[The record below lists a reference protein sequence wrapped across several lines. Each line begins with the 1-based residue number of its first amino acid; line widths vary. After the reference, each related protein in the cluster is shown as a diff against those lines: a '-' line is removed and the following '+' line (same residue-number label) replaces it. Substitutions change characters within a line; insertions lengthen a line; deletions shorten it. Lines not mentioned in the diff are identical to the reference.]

1 MGSTNSNALVH
12 YRYIHILLMRITKV
26 TTKTGDAG
34 ETGLGNGERVSKNS
48 PRVHAMGSIDN
59 LNSIIGWART
69 LTGEDIFDILGLVQQ
84 DLFNIGGEIAI
95 PDAKMNLLDESRVV
109 WLDNLTDQYNKQ
121 LPPLNEFIL
130 PGGNEL
136 SSRLH
141 ISRTECR
148 EAERNLIALS
158 ENEFVS
164 PLHKKYLNRLSDF
177 FFVLA
182 RAVSSDEN
190 IEEVSWEYEK

>member
-1 MGSTNSNALVH
+1 MGSTNSNALVYH
-12 YRYIHILLMRITKV
+12 RHIHLLLMRITKV

-48 PRVHAMGSIDN
+48 PRVHAMGSIDK

-69 LTGEDIFDILGLVQQ
+69 LTSEDTFDLLGLVQQ
-84 DLFNIGGEIAI
+84 DLFNMGGEIAI
-95 PDAKMNLLDESRVV
+95 PDVEMNLLDESRVV
-109 WLDNLTDQYNKQ
+109 WLDSLTDQYNEK

-130 PGGNEL
+130 PGGNEI

-164 PLHKKYLNRLSDF
+164 TLHKKYLNRLSDF

-190 IEEVSWEYEK
+190 IEEVTWEYEK

>member
-1 MGSTNSNALVH
+1 MGCTNSDALIYCCNVLVF
-12 YRYIHILLMRITKV
+12 YMRITKV
-26 TTKTGDAG
+26 TTKTGDTG

-48 PRVHAMGSIDN
+48 PRVHTMGSIDK

-69 LTGEDIFDILGLVQQ
+69 LASKDTFDILGLVQQ
-84 DLFNIGGEIAI
+84 DLFNMGGEIAI
-95 PDAKMNLLDESRVV
+95 PDVEMNLLDESRVG
-109 WLDNLTDQYNKQ
+109 WLDSLTDHYNEQ

-164 PLHKKYLNRLSDF
+164 PSHKKYLNRLSDF

-190 IEEVSWEYEK
+190 IEEIPWEYEK

>member
-48 PRVHAMGSIDN
+48 PRVHAMGSIDK
-59 LNSIIGWART
+59 LNSILGWART
-69 LTGEDIFDILGLVQQ
+69 LTNKDTFDILGLVQQ

-95 PDAKMNLLDESRVV
+95 PDVEMNLLDESRVV
-109 WLDNLTDQYNKQ
+109 WLDSLTDQYNEQ
-121 LPPLNEFIL
+121 LSPLNEFIL

>member
-1 MGSTNSNALVH
+1 MGSTNSNALV
-12 YRYIHILLMRITKV
+12 YRRHIHILLMRITKV

-34 ETGLGNGERVSKNS
+34 ETGLGNGERISKNS
-48 PRVHAMGSIDN
+48 PRVHAMGSIDK

-69 LTGEDIFDILGLVQQ
+69 LTGEDTFDILGLVQQ
-84 DLFNIGGEIAI
+84 DLFNMGGEIAI
-95 PDAKMNLLDESRVV
+95 PDVEMNLLDESRVV
-109 WLDNLTDQYNKQ
+109 WLDSLTDQYNEK

-130 PGGNEL
+130 PGGNEI

-190 IEEVSWEYEK
+190 IDEVTWEYEK